1 MAAFLQ
7 VLHKNSKFC
16 EFTAPQQKINLGAY
30 NSARSSSLHPVAE
43 HGRRCSIPASH
54 MRCSGNVLAL
64 SQPQPPSSGLCFS
77 LAPARSSAL
86 ALVGLTLHSSPFC
99 ILALCWASQQARR
112 WVHAPSPG
120 QTVGVGHA
128 WRGRAR
134 PGVVARVVARHT
146 WHCHGASIRSFDT
159 PHARAYMRST
169 VHARVH
175 ARWRGSHARLT
186 V

>member
-1 MAAFLQ
+1 MTDCSIFAYVAAFLQ

-99 ILALCWASQQARR
+99 ILALCWGITAGAEVGPRPLARSDCR
-112 WVHAPSPG
+112 
-120 QTVGVGHA
+120 
-128 WRGRAR
+128 RGARMARAR
-134 PGVVARVVARHT
+134 PPGCGGTCGGAAHVALPRR
-146 WHCHGASIRSFDT
+146 
-159 PHARAYMRST
+159 
-169 VHARVH
+169 
-175 ARWRGSHARLT
+175 
-186 V
+186 